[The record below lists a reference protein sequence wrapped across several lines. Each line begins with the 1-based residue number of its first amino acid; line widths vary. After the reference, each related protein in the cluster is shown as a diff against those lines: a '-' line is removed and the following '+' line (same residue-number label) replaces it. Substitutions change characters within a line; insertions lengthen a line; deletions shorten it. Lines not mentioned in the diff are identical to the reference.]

1 MNLRRYHASLSQPRL
16 LSSLIVNLLLLP
28 PGPPGTGTLPVH
40 ADLDDGVK
48 DQNVPE
54 NLLKVDEEIQG
65 VGDAVLVSA
74 SRLPDYQLGVVSNE
88 ATEHSQPNPDLDLYK
103 IMIGSMSRPQCT
115 KTRFT
120 WKRSGDLRRT
130 LRNAMPR
137 TE

>member
-1 MNLRRYHASLSQPRL
+1 MNLWRFNITHHYHSLVSYHL
-16 LSSLIVNLLLLP
+16 LLLLP

-65 VGDAVLVSA
+65 VGDVVLVSA

>member
-1 MNLRRYHASLSQPRL
+1 MNLWRFNITHHSLASYHL
-16 LSSLIVNLLLLP
+16 LLLLP

-40 ADLDDGVK
+40 ADFDDGVK

-103 IMIGSMSRPQCT
+103 IMIAGSMSRPQCT